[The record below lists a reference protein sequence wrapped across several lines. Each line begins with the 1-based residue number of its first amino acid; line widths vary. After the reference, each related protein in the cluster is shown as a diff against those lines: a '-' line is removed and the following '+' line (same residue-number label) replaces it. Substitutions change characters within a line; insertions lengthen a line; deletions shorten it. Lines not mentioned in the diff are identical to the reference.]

1 MYLMTTMTAM
11 HRSHRQPSAGAD
23 ASAPGVEASNP
34 FGRLVTALPYLV
46 LGLSLTMTGLFWWLY
61 DAGLQARA
69 LARYE
74 DRVQEIAERIFSRLH
89 DDEQLLRG
97 AVGLFNA
104 SLDVSRD
111 EWRRYVDIL
120 ELDANYPGIQGVGFS
135 QWIPPGQVEEH
146 IREVQ
151 AQGFPDYRLRPEGER
166 PAYTAIVYLEP
177 FDWRNQRAFGYDMFS
192 EPVRQAAMARARDS
206 GETSVTAKVVLVQ
219 ETQQDTQN
227 GFLMYLPI
235 YRPGLA
241 TDTVEARRQALRG
254 FAYSPIRVK
263 DFILGALGRL
273 PQDLAFDLHA
283 AEREGP
289 DALLFSSLQAEQRE
303 LPVDYTPAF
312 HSRVTRAVYGQP
324 WVLNF
329 QTLPPFAQTLN
340 LGSSHAVLGAGLLVS
355 LLLTLI
361 AFLLLAD
368 IKRARRAEAALVHA
382 KEQAEA
388 ANQAKSLF
396 LANMSHEIRTPMN
409 AILGFAQVLGRDP
422 SLGQIQRESLAVIQ
436 RSGEHLLT
444 LINDI
449 LDMAKIE
456 AGRLTLQPAPFDLHP
471 LLTEIESFFAL
482 RARDKGLDLSLEV
495 DDLPQ
500 LLVGDK
506 QRLRQI
512 LLNLLSNAIKFT
524 ERGSVCLRVE
534 REGARIRFSVSDT
547 GVGMDRDELARLF
560 QPFSQTTSGHRL
572 QEGTGLGLALSHEY
586 VRLMGGELT
595 LTSTPGLGSCFRF
608 SLPLPTADAGEGPG
622 IASPEETPILGLE
635 PGQPGCRILI
645 VDDLPDNRAPLRALL
660 EAVNPHP
667 PVLEIREAGDGRE
680 AGVVWAEWRPHVI
693 FMDMRM
699 PVLSGEAAASHIKA
713 AMSDGSDRGR
723 TAIIALTAS
732 AFDEERDRFLASGC
746 DDFACKPF
754 VANEI
759 LAILERHAGLR
770 FRRATAGPSSASP
783 SRLTIQELANRLANC
798 PSGWRNELREA
809 VELGDFAAINDLLR
823 RIEGT
828 DRTLDKVLASWAYNY
843 DLEAFVGV
851 LGPATAEHQP

>member
-1 MYLMTTMTAM
+1 MAAM
-11 HRSHRQPSAGAD
+11 
-23 ASAPGVEASNP
+23 
-34 FGRLVTALPYLV
+34 PYLV
-46 LGLSLTMTGLFWWLY
+46 LGLSLTMSVLFWWLY
-61 DAGLQARA
+61 DSGLRARA
-69 LARYE
+69 LALYE
-74 DRVQEIAERIFSRLH
+74 DRVRDIAERIYRRLQ
-89 DDEQLLRG
+89 DDEEVLRG
-97 AVGLFNA
+97 AAGLFNA
-104 SLDVSRD
+104 SIDVSRD
-111 EWRRYVDIL
+111 EWRRYVDTL
-120 ELDANYPGIQGVGFS
+120 ELGANHPGIQGVGFS
-135 QWIPPGQVEEH
+135 QWIPPGQVQEH
-146 IREVQ
+146 VREIQ

-166 PAYTAIVYLEP
+166 PAHTAIVYLEP

-206 GETSVTAKVVLVQ
+206 GQTSITAKVVLMQ

-227 GFLMYLPI
+227 GFLMYVPL
-235 YRPGLA
+235 YRPGLT
-241 TDTVEARRQALRG
+241 TDSVEDRRHALRG

-263 DFILGALGRL
+263 DFMLGALGHL
-273 PQDLAFDLHA
+273 PQDLAFELHA

-303 LPVDYTPAF
+303 LPTDYRPAF
-312 HSRVTRAVYGQP
+312 HSRVTRELYGQP

-340 LGSSHAVLGAGLLVS
+340 LGSSHAVLGGGLLVS
-355 LLLTLI
+355 FLLTLI

-368 IKRARRAEAALVHA
+368 IKRARRTEAALFHA

-388 ANQAKSLF
+388 ASQAKSLF

-422 SLGQIQRESLAVIQ
+422 TLEQGQRESLAVIQ

-456 AGRLTLQPAPFDLHP
+456 AGRLTLQPAPFDLQP

-495 DDLPQ
+495 DDVPQ
-500 LLVGDK
+500 RLVGDK

-512 LLNLLSNAIKFT
+512 LLNLLSNAVKFT
-524 ERGSVCLRVE
+524 ERGRVCLRVE

-547 GVGMDRDELARLF
+547 GVGMGTDELAQLF
-560 QPFSQTTSGHRL
+560 QPFSQTASGHRL
-572 QEGTGLGLALSHEY
+572 QEGTGLGLALSYEY
-586 VRLMGGELT
+586 MRLMDGELT
-595 LTSTPGLGSCFRF
+595 VTSTPGLGSCFRF
-608 SLPLPTADAGEGPG
+608 SLPLPTADAEEGPG
-622 IASPEETPILGLE
+622 IESPEGAPILGLE
-635 PGQPGCRILI
+635 PGQPVCRILI
-645 VDDLPDNRAPLRALL
+645 VDDLADNRAPLRALL
-660 EAVNPHP
+660 ESVNPQP
-667 PVLEIREAGDGRE
+667 PVLEFREAGDGHE

-699 PVLSGEAAASHIKA
+699 PVLSGEVAATHIKA
-713 AMSDGSDRGR
+713 EMSGGPDGGR

-759 LAILERHAGLR
+759 FAILERHAGLR
-770 FRRATAGPSSASP
+770 FRRGTAGASAATPSP
-783 SRLTIQELANRLANC
+783 LTIEALAGRLANY
-798 PSGWRNELREA
+798 PPGWCNALREA
-809 VELGDFAAINDLLR
+809 VELGDFAAINDLSR
-823 RIEGT
+823 QIKGT
-828 DRTLDKVLASWAYNY
+828 DPTLDKVLASWAYNY
-843 DLEAFVGV
+843 DLEAFAMA
-851 LGPATAEHQP
+851 LGQVAAEHRP